1 MNLVVTLSLLA
12 ALKASPNYTATP
24 NYQNIPKQ
32 SPTHSE
38 VANILPGDTPLVGF
52 ISTKVEDWKTLERFQ
67 LFKSAFAVAATL
79 FPPNLPNQNLNY
91 ESIINTTLGDKIALV
106 MMPQVDSKKV
116 SADANFLMLAP
127 IKDDRLLQPYL
138 DSLKANKRQYKGV
151 TILEWKS
158 VRSKATTQQV
168 LPDWMPK
175 VASLPTIPVPAQV
188 VKPKS
193 TMPSLPDLKNKYEQ
207 SLAIALLP
215 GYIALAST
223 ATPLEQLIDTP
234 SNNTLAQNPNFQHTR
249 KNPHFGRSLFT
260 IYQNPT
266 LFASRLNSLSKD
278 PNSPFYLLG
287 TGTIKPE
294 LFKEYKS
301 IDGLIWVQ
309 PNGLQLQFNTY
320 LRKPRTAS
328 NTLNANAELLAHI
341 PAPNYSTLT
350 GHNLQQ
356 QWQLISTA
364 FNANPTLKD
373 GLAKFYDSVQRTIK
387 LDVERDILAWMDG
400 EYAFFSY
407 PTKRGLF
414 NSVQNKFN
422 LNLGMGFLIQTSDR
436 TAAETSLKKLDAAIK
451 SFSKGEI
458 NITNHNINSTR
469 VTNWQ
474 VQQQSLFAYTWI
486 DNKTL
491 LITTGVEA
499 IAELL
504 NHPRHLL
511 AKDYNFTTATNS
523 LPHPNQGYFYM
534 NMGSS
539 LSWLYNLSPDSF
551 NNQYFQIFKQSIG
564 SIYSISATTSTH
576 GNREQSNA
584 LIVLAPT
591 RK

>member
-12 ALKASPNYTATP
+12 ALKASPNSTTTP

-32 SPTHSE
+32 SSTHSE

-91 ESIINTTLGDKIALV
+91 ESIINSTLGDKIALV

-127 IKDDRLLQPYL
+127 IKDDQLLQPYL

-151 TILEWKS
+151 TILEWT
-158 VRSKATTQQV
+158 VRSKVATQQV
-168 LPDWMPK
+168 LPDWNLK

-193 TMPSLPDLKNKYEQ
+193 KMPIPDLKNKNEQ

-215 GYIALAST
+215 GYVALAST

-234 SNNTLAQNPNFQHTR
+234 RNNTLAQNTNFQHTR

-266 LFASRLNSLSKD
+266 LFASRLNSLSKV
-278 PNSPFYLLG
+278 PNSPFSLLG

-309 PNGLQLQFNTY
+309 ANGLQLQFNTY
-320 LRKPRTAS
+320 LRKPSAP
-328 NTLNANAELLAHI
+328 NTLNANAALLAHI
-341 PAPNYSTLT
+341 PAPNYSTFT

-356 QWQLISTA
+356 QWQLISTV

-373 GLAKFYDSVQRTIK
+373 GLAKFYDSVHRTTK

-422 LNLGMGFLIQTSDR
+422 LNLGMGFLVQTSDR

-451 SFSKGEI
+451 SFSQAGI
-458 NITNHNINSTR
+458 SITNHNINNTR

-504 NHPRHLL
+504 HPRHLL

-539 LSWLYNLSPDSF
+539 LSWLYNLFPDTF
-551 NNQYFQIFKQSIG
+551 NTQYFQIFKQSIG
-564 SIYSISATTSTH
+564 SIYSISGTTSTH
-576 GNREQSNA
+576 GNREQSDA
-584 LIVLAPT
+584 LIVLAPA